1 MTPPLQSSVAERL
14 RKGLLLCA
22 GFAFVALGA
31 LGVVL
36 PLVPATVFFLLAAAC
51 FARSSQHFHDW
62 LLGNRVFGPY
72 IRTYRD
78 GTGIPRRAKIV
89 TIAALWL
96 TIGFSS
102 WFVANTV
109 ALRVLLL
116 GIATAVTLYL
126 ARLPEPSQKTPS
138 P

>member
-1 MTPPLQSSVAERL
+1 MTPPLQSPAAEAL
-14 RKGLLLCA
+14 RRGLLLCA
-22 GFAFVALGA
+22 GFVFVALGA

-51 FARSSQHFHDW
+51 FARSSQHFHEW
-62 LLGNRVFGPY
+62 LLSNRVFGPY

-78 GTGIPRRAKIV
+78 GTGIPRRAKLM

-116 GIATAVTLYL
+116 GIAAAVTLYL
-126 ARLPEPSQKTPS
+126 ARLPEPSQKAPS